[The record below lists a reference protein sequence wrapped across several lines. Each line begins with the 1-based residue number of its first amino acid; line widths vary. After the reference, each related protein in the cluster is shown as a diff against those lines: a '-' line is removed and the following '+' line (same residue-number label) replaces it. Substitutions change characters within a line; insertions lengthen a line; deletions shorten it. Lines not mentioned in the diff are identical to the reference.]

1 MIFKFRFIITLL
13 FFSIFLIGCKSEL
26 VEIDINTSDIV
37 EVINGETIDVEFESV
52 FSLISELD
60 DETKIQLEKIET
72 IAEKYASIDDFD
84 VTEGEYLGLNIAL
97 EGELPM
103 IYRSNGSIE
112 ESITSPWVV
121 LISDNDF
128 LGSLSSYK
136 YKIEFI
142 TTPSYTAFDGELQNI
157 NFMLTAD
164 QFQPVKFKI
173 KNKLRNTYLAY

>member
-1 MIFKFRFIITLL
+1 MIYIIRYIFILL
-13 FFSIFLIGCKSEL
+13 FLPFFLMSCKSEL
-26 VEIDINTSDIV
+26 VELDIATDDILD
-37 EVINGETIDVEFESV
+37 VINGENTDIEFESV

-112 ESITSPWVV
+112 E
-121 LISDNDF
+121 
-128 LGSLSSYK
+128 
-136 YKIEFI
+136 
-142 TTPSYTAFDGELQNI
+142 
-157 NFMLTAD
+157 
-164 QFQPVKFKI
+164 
-173 KNKLRNTYLAY
+173 